1 MDGIH
6 KRQVDISPQPPWLIV
21 FAKSE
26 GENHKA
32 PVNMSKARFG
42 KLCPIGFDQSS
53 SYEEQTQRNSL

>member
-1 MDGIH
+1 MDSIH
-6 KRQVDISPQPPWLIV
+6 KRQADISPQPPWLIV

-42 KLCPIGFDQSS
+42 KLLNKAIYD
-53 SYEEQTQRNSL
+53 EQTQ